1 MNIQKSLMLVTVAA
15 LIGAASQGFAQGDAG
30 LPVPNVGVKAEVP
43 GAVGMPN
50 PDLNYKVVFDIV
62 AAASQADEINP
73 GLIGVGQFLN
83 TLDKQGVPAEHR
95 QIAIVLHQDATEVIL
110 NNEAHQARNNGHHNP
125 NLKLL
130 QDLRNA
136 GVDIRQCG
144 QAVVNKKIDPSSIVP
159 EVQLDY
165 WALTT
170 LLEFQLEG
178 YSKVGG

>member
-1 MNIQKSLMLVTVAA
+1 MKIALMFVTVAA
-15 LIGAASQGFAQGDAG
+15 FIGATNPGFAQDDAN
-30 LPVPNVGVKAEVP
+30 LPVPNVGVELEVP

-62 AAASQADEINP
+62 AAASQADEVNP

-83 TLDKQGVPAEHR
+83 TLAKQGVPAEHR
-95 QIAIVLHQDATEVIL
+95 QIAIVLHRDATEVIL
-110 NNEAHQARNNGHHNP
+110 NNEAHQARNDGHDNP

-130 QDLRNA
+130 QDLKKA

-144 QAVVNKKIDPSSIVP
+144 QAVVIKKIDPSNIVP

-170 LLEFQLEG
+170 LLEFQLDG
-178 YSKVGG
+178 YVKVGG